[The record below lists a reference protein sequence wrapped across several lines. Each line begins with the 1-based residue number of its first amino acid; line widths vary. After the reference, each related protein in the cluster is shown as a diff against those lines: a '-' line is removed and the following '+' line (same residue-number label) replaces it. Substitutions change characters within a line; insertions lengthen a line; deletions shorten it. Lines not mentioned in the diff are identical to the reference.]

1 MTRDNLIWAFGF
13 WGSLLAFAVTITDI
27 IPPQY
32 AGKLSAIAPLW
43 GFIAAKLGNSPLPC
57 DRK

>member
-13 WGSLLAFAVTITDI
+13 WGSLLAFAVTLTDI

-32 AGKLSAIAPLW
+32 AGKVSAIAALC
-43 GFIAAKLGNSPLPC
+43 GFIAAKLGNSPLPG